1 MNKKGSIMETL
12 LYIVLICAIIILTF
26 HFLEPTVTNYKA
38 YQEFCEARPT
48 FCYCSILEGGCE
60 FKTSSQTVCINED
73 CGSKTLDEDTKEL
86 CKLAKELDDKKIMFK
101 AGCE

>member
-1 MNKKGSIMETL
+1 MKCPKCKQEMKMVEAVVGFSMAVGGSITKNRL
-12 LYIVLICAIIILTF
+12 
-26 HFLEPTVTNYKA
+26 
-38 YQEFCEARPT
+38 
-48 FCYCSILEGGCE
+48 
-60 FKTSSQTVCINED
+60 VCINED